1 MKNSLSHSRF
11 GLAGKVALVTAGA
24 GGFGQAISL
33 GLAEYGAD
41 VVVTDIQVD
50 AAETIAKKIR
60 DMGQRAYSAYC
71 DTMNTEQVEQAVA
84 LTVQKLGHIDI
95 LINIAGTGILKP
107 ATDMAIEEFQAMI
120 DSCLTG
126 TFRTLRAS
134 GRAMIKQG
142 NGGSIILMSSISSV
156 AALGRGT
163 GAYAAA
169 KAGVNALVRE
179 LAVEWAPY
187 NIRVNALAPC
197 QFKTITFEKF
207 LDNPKYGGR
216 EAFTK
221 KLLGNI
227 PLGKFG
233 APDEIVGPTIFLAS
247 NASSMVT
254 GHVLFVDGGYT
265 AR

>member
-1 MKNSLSHSRF
+1 MKNDLSGSKF

-41 VVVTDIQVD
+41 VMVTDIRED
-50 AAETIAKKIR
+50 AAETIAQKIR
-60 DMGQRAYSAYC
+60 ETGQNALSTYC
-71 DTMNTEQVEQAVA
+71 DTTNTEQVEQAVA
-84 LTVQKLGHIDI
+84 LTVKKFGHIDI
-95 LINIAGTGILKP
+95 LVNIAGTGILKH
-107 ATDMAIEEFQAMI
+107 AVNMTIEEFQAMI
-120 DSCLTG
+120 NSCLTG
-126 TFRTLRAS
+126 TFRALRAS
-134 GRAMIKQG
+134 GRAMIEQG
-142 NGGSIILMSSISSV
+142 SGGSIILMSSIASV

-197 QFKTITFEKF
+197 QFRTIGFEKF
-207 LDNPKYGGR
+207 LDNPEYGGR
-216 EAFTK
+216 EVFTK
-221 KLLGNI
+221 RLLANI

-233 APDEIVGPTIFLAS
+233 DPDEIVGPTIFLAS

-265 AR
+265 AK